1 MLEKSKALADEL
13 VRIRRQIHENPELSF
28 QEHETAALVSDTLSE
43 IGIDH
48 KTGVGITGV
57 VGQIGTGNG
66 PTIAIRADMD
76 ALPIHEN
83 TGLDYSSKNTGAMHA
98 CGHDAHTAILLG
110 AAHLLKESFAKGNWN
125 GNVRFLFQPS
135 EEKFDDQGVSG
146 ATAMITDKALEDVDA
161 VDALHRVILPCVR
174 HDHRHALHLCF

>member
-110 AAHLLKESFAKGNWN
+110 AAHL
-125 GNVRFLFQPS
+125 Q
-135 EEKFDDQGVSG
+135 
-146 ATAMITDKALEDVDA
+146 
-161 VDALHRVILPCVR
+161 
-174 HDHRHALHLCF
+174 HRHLPMPYQ